1 MEGWGTQAGWRSG
14 HGRTEGRRTMG
25 HEPGSRPKPKTGEL
39 KMGKRED
46 QQNLEPVDR
55 IMVKEQGVVCTR

>member
-1 MEGWGTQAGWRSG
+1 
-14 HGRTEGRRTMG
+14 MG
-25 HEPGSRPKPKTGEL
+25 HEPGSRSKPKTGEL

-55 IMVKEQGVVCTR
+55 ILVKEQGVVCTR